1 MKRLLSIILIAAFAA
16 VLLICP
22 ATASGTAGRI
32 YGKDATGSM
41 VVRIQ
46 MRLRE
51 LGYLNFKPTGSY
63 RSMTVEAVK
72 AFQKN
77 CREAGLG
84 SQVDGR
90 MGSESLELLFKQG
103 ALRASLSDVSIPS
116 GPRHSASTLETTGVL
131 VPWESVK
138 LKLFTGAS
146 YKITDCLTGNT
157 FELVFTGGE
166 NHAEMEPGNEE
177 QLAAFKAICGKE
189 YNYLKRPITVEID
202 GQQVAASIQCWPHG
216 TDSLSG
222 NGVDGHVCVFF
233 EGSVSSV
240 GNLPDIEHTENI
252 YRAAGK

>member
-1 MKRLLSIILIAAFAA
+1 MLIAAFAV
-16 VLLICP
+16 VLLVCP
-22 ATASGTAGRI
+22 VTASGTAGRTF
-32 YGKDATGSM
+32 GKDATGSM

-46 MRLRE
+46 LRLRE

-77 CREAGLG
+77 CREAGLS
-84 SQVDGR
+84 SQVDGV
-90 MGSESLELLFKQG
+90 MGAESLELLFKQG
-103 ALRASLSDVSIPS
+103 ALRASLSDVYIPS
-116 GPRHSASTLETTGVL
+116 GPRHAASTLEKTGVL

-138 LKLFTGAS
+138 EKLAVGRS
-146 YKITDCLTGNT
+146 YVITDCLTGNT
-157 FELVFTGGE
+157 YELVFTGGT
-166 NHAEMEPGNEE
+166 NHAEMESQNEE
-177 QLAAFKAICGKE
+177 QLVGFKATCGKE
-189 YNYLKRPITVEID
+189 FNYLKRPITVDID

-216 TDSLSG
+216 TDSIGG
-222 NGVDGHVCVFF
+222 NGMDGHVCVFF